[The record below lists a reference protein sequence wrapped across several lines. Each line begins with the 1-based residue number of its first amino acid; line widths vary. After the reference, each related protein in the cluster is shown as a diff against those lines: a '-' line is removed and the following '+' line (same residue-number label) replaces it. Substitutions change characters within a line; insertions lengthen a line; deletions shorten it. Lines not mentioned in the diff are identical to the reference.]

1 MSKKNTIWKARP
13 DVQDYAAAHDYLS
26 LVFAPKEV
34 SQLVKALRHGVLVEY
49 LAKDLLRASQVPLL
63 ERGNS
68 KVAGD
73 LKKIGKGKKI
83 SPVLLVRGD
92 ARRGVPLTIADG
104 YHRICASWYRD
115 EDAPV
120 ACCLVNLPKT

>member
-1 MSKKNTIWKARP
+1 MSKKHTIWKARP
-13 DVQDYAAAHDYLS
+13 DIQDYAAAQDYLS
-26 LVFAPKEV
+26 LVFAPREV

-63 ERGNS
+63 ERANS
-68 KVAGD
+68 KVADD

-92 ARRGVPLTIADG
+92 ARLGAPLTIADG
-104 YHRICASWYRD
+104 YHRICASWYRN

-120 ACCLVNLPKT
+120 ACCLVNFPKT